1 MKKKMI
7 ERIPYLQLAK
17 VSRKKEVEYIA
28 VTAIQEIDGEDHLI
42 AEVYRN
48 KKECREIPVARI
60 VITNKDFGTFI
71 TGSGTWS
78 RGRITRN
85 EWSSSNLIWREDR
98 KWKAKW
104 ELEKENILQSDG
116 DRARITGF
124 LPDRYDREDLA
135 WWKYIDQKQ
144 EEITRAEREVRS
156 ARQAERR
163 RSALKERKENTP
175 ELPEKK
181 ILEYADRVLF
191 NNEHYLYY
199 KKHGVRAAIAC
210 AKCGGVDEVRWK
222 AGQSYESQFECKI
235 EEPRAGQYGTCP
247 MCGCRG
253 RYIPKGKAKSFYR
266 EKGYIF
272 LGQKYK
278 KDGVVLRYITVEKE
292 WMLGEICSENGTEM
306 YNAEERMSGVESA
319 RIYLEPGKKIQKD
332 HHKNNPYDG
341 KDFWDDC
348 NLYGLANIQI
358 KEGAIM
364 PETYTNMG
372 GTFLQ
377 YSAIEEYQKTAGKM
391 INPADYL
398 ERYMQTPQIEILVKM
413 GLVRIVEELVR
424 CHYGI
429 VNNIN
434 ARKPSEFL
442 GIRNEQVKLLRK
454 HKGDTAILRVMQ
466 IEKRSGQ
473 VWTDEQ
479 VEHLAELGLGEQVDI
494 ALEYMGIQQ
503 LLNRVEKYAGCE
515 YGTMCSTA
523 AGRLKQTAVEY
534 IDYLNMR
541 KEQGYDLN
549 NAVYQAPRD
558 LKGAHAKMVM
568 EINKK
573 AEDERVQEVNTRFP
587 MIRKNYRRLRDRF
600 YFEDE
605 GLLIRPARNAGEIVM
620 EGRTL
625 HHCVG
630 GDSYLKK
637 HDDGTNIILFLRDVA
652 DQETPYITV
661 EIEAGS
667 LHIQQWYGAY
677 DKKPD
682 KERIEKWLEKYDT
695 RLRCAGAV
703 AGEETGMQ
711 QEIRIYA

>member
-60 VITNKDFGTFI
+60 VITNKDFGTFL

-85 EWSSSNLIWREDR
+85 EWSSSNLIWRENR

-163 RSALKERKENTP
+163 RQALKERQDNTQ

-191 NNEHYLYY
+191 HNEHYLYY
-199 KKHGVRAAIAC
+199 RKRGAKVVVAC
-210 AKCGGVDEVRWK
+210 TKCGGVSEARWK
-222 AGQSYESQFECKI
+222 AGQSYESQFERRI
-235 EEPRAGQYGTCP
+235 EEPKAGTYGICP
-247 MCGCRG
+247 LCGCSG
-253 RYIPKGKAKSFYR
+253 KYIPQGRAKEFYR
-266 EKGYIF
+266 KESHIF
-272 LGQKYK
+272 LGQRYK
-278 KDGVVLRYITVEKE
+278 KSGVVMRYIEVGKE
-292 WMLGEICSENGTEM
+292 WILGEICGEKGLEM
-306 YNAEERMSGVESA
+306 YNACEKMSGIEIA
-319 RIYLEPGKKIQKD
+319 RVYFEQGKKVQKD
-332 HHKNNPYDG
+332 YHKHNPYSG

-348 NLYGLANIQI
+348 NLYGHANIQI

-364 PETYTNMG
+364 PETYTNMT

-377 YSAIEEYQKTAGKM
+377 YSAMEEYQQATGGM

-413 GLVRIVEELVR
+413 GLVRIVDELVR
-424 CHYGI
+424 CRYGI

-434 ARKPSEFL
+434 ARKLGAFL
-442 GIRNEQVKLLRK
+442 GIRKEQVKLLRK
-454 HKGDTAILRVMQ
+454 HKGDTAVLQVMQ
-466 IEKRSGQ
+466 MEKKKGQ
-473 VWTDEQ
+473 VWTEEQ
-479 VEHLAELGLGEQVDI
+479 VEHLAELGLGGQVNT

-573 AEDERVQEVNTRFP
+573 AEDERVQEVNIRFP

-600 YFEDE
+600 YFGDE

-620 EGRTL
+620 EGRML

-630 GDSYLKK
+630 GDNYLEK
-637 HDDGTNIILFLRDVA
+637 HDSGQSVILFLRDA
-652 DQETPYITV
+652 SYPELPYVTV
-661 EIEAGS
+661 EIETGS
-667 LHIQQWYGAY
+667 LHIRQWYGAY

-682 KERIEKWLEKYDT
+682 KERIEKWLEKYNT